1 MKSTIKHEWRKTEK
15 GIYMPK
21 NKPEL
26 INVPKFQYLS
36 IHGEGNPNSSLFT
49 EHIQTLYSVAYTI
62 KMTLKKMTIVPE
74 NYMDWT
80 VYPLE
85 GTWDI
90 SESAKKNYKGV
101 LNKNEL
107 VYNLMIR
114 QPAFISIDFFNEML
128 EHTKKKKPQRL
139 LERIQFIEITEGPCI
154 QMLHIGSYDNEIE
167 TFEKM
172 EAFAMSKNVKRKSKV
187 HKEIYLSDFRKVAEE
202 KLKTVL
208 RFQLEV

>member
-74 NYMDWT
+74 KYMDWT
-80 VYPLE
+80 V
-85 GTWDI
+85 
-90 SESAKKNYKGV
+90 
-101 LNKNEL
+101 
-107 VYNLMIR
+107 
-114 QPAFISIDFFNEML
+114 
-128 EHTKKKKPQRL
+128 
-139 LERIQFIEITEGPCI
+139 
-154 QMLHIGSYDNEIE
+154 
-167 TFEKM
+167 
-172 EAFAMSKNVKRKSKV
+172 
-187 HKEIYLSDFRKVAEE
+187 
-202 KLKTVL
+202 
-208 RFQLEV
+208 